1 MNTPGTVK
9 HYKFCNRMHTVRTGQ
24 DIFPVTSVSVNLRD
38 RHAYNQQ
45 TYVADPRSS
54 NLEVTVQQMNRIR
67 LDFSSL
73 IQTPSMLFKLE

>member
-38 RHAYNQQ
+38 RHAYNQH
-45 TYVADPRSS
+45 TYVADP
-54 NLEVTVQQMNRIR
+54 
-67 LDFSSL
+67 
-73 IQTPSMLFKLE
+73 